1 MTPRIK
7 RMWLKGSVLGLIVN
21 GVFLSAQFKVRGQL
35 LSRDWMLAALSLVTT
50 LAALAIIALLFSR
63 FHQTPPK

>member
-21 GVFLSAQFKVRGQL
+21 GVFLYAQFKARGQL

-63 FHQTPPK
+63 FDKTPPQ